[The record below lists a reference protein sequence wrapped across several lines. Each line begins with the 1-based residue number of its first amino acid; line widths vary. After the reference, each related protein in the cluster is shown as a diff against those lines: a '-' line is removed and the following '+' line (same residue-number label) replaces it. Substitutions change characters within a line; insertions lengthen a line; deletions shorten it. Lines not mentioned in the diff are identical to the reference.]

1 MVKNKNNNLS
11 EEDNK
16 LWETV
21 SNKAIKYKTTNRIIL
36 RDKVEIKTQPL
47 KEETQSVGTVSYTH
61 LTLPTKRIV

>member
-21 SNKAIKYKTTNRIIL
+21 SNKAIKYKIYPPNIPEYVL
-36 RDKVEIKTQPL
+36 F
-47 KEETQSVGTVSYTH
+47 
-61 LTLPTKRIV
+61 